1 MNLLE
6 TEEFP
11 LLLRRGRWAL
21 ALTESAI
28 SLFLALWYRERPPA
42 AWVAMGLLL
51 AYNMVVLAQ
60 LYRLSILRIPIRL
73 LVVLDLLFLGNA
85 AYYTGAATSPYLG
98 LCYLIVFVAALFG
111 DLKGGLGVG
120 LLAGLMTV
128 ALGVMDNTNH
138 WEIVRDTAPY
148 FLIVGGFTGYLVTQM
163 KTYFTRYQEGLAR
176 ELQQKHTEQNHQHEL
191 ELAREIQL
199 SSLPR
204 EVPQV
209 PGLSLVLRSEPSLE
223 VGGDFHAFI
232 TDSAT
237 ERLGLA
243 VGDVAGKG
251 IAAALV
257 ATSIGS
263 LLPYLDP
270 LRGAHHALVRL
281 NKDLCGRLPA
291 TTFATL
297 LYAEI
302 EARAGTLRLWNAG
315 HPPALIW
322 RARDGHVESAS
333 CGQAPPL
340 GLFAIWRAPE
350 QELTLAPGDL
360 LILHSDGIT
369 EARTQR
375 GQSYFDEAR
384 LLEIIRAHA
393 PHGPE
398 ALADAV
404 FAALHEG
411 GVPGDDLTL
420 LLCQRNTQTV

>member
-1 MNLLE
+1 
-6 TEEFP
+6 
-11 LLLRRGRWAL
+11 
-21 ALTESAI
+21 
-28 SLFLALWYRERPPA
+28 
-42 AWVAMGLLL
+42 
-51 AYNMVVLAQ
+51 
-60 LYRLSILRIPIRL
+60 
-73 LVVLDLLFLGNA
+73 
-85 AYYTGAATSPYLG
+85 
-98 LCYLIVFVAALFG
+98 
-111 DLKGGLGVG
+111 
-120 LLAGLMTV
+120 
-128 ALGVMDNTNH
+128 
-138 WEIVRDTAPY
+138 
-148 FLIVGGFTGYLVTQM
+148 
-163 KTYFTRYQEGLAR
+163 
-176 ELQQKHTEQNHQHEL
+176 
-191 ELAREIQL
+191 
-199 SSLPR
+199 
-204 EVPQV
+204 
-209 PGLSLVLRSEPSLE
+209 
-223 VGGDFHAFI
+223 
-232 TDSAT
+232 
-237 ERLGLA
+237 
-243 VGDVAGKG
+243 
-251 IAAALV
+251 
-257 ATSIGS
+257 
-263 LLPYLDP
+263 
-270 LRGAHHALVRL
+270 
-281 NKDLCGRLPA
+281 LPA

>member
-6 TEEFP
+6 MEEFP
-11 LLLRRGRWAL
+11 QLLRRGRWAL
-21 ALTESAI
+21 ALTEAAI
-28 SLFLALWYRERPPA
+28 SLFLALWYRDRLPA

-60 LYRLSILRIPIRL
+60 LYRLAVWRIPIRL

-111 DLKGGLGVG
+111 DLKGGLSVG
-120 LLAGLMTV
+120 LLAGLMAV
-128 ALGVMDNTNH
+128 GLGFMDTAPDH
-138 WEIVRDTAPY
+138 WEVVRDTAPY
-148 FLIVGGFTGYLVTQM
+148 FVIVGGFTGYLVAQM
-163 KTYFTRYQEGLAR
+163 KTYFTRYQEGLGR
-176 ELQQKHTEQNHQHEL
+176 ELEQKQTEQTHQREL

-204 EVPQV
+204 EVPQI

-232 TDSAT
+232 TDSGT

-302 EARAGTLRLWNAG
+302 EASAGTLRLWNAG

-369 EARTQR
+369 EARTQS
-375 GQSYFDEAR
+375 GQSYFDEKK
-384 LLEIIRAHA
+384 LLEIICRHA

-398 ALADAV
+398 ALADAI
-404 FAALHEG
+404 FTALREG
-411 GVPGDDLTL
+411 GEPSDDLTL
-420 LLCQRNTQTV
+420 LLCQRER